1 MEYPPLL
8 KGKSAAEYRSYFESN
23 YCRKPI
29 ETFDGIQVRFRKR
42 DFNHCFFESI
52 DEKDDTFS
60 FKRAERVLW
69 IKAALQDPEA
79 ELRVGW
85 DNKKKRPTVN
95 RRVAIVM
102 CDWIVVIQMT
112 GQKEAVF
119 KTAFTANERALRM
132 IRTNP
137 EWA

>member
-1 MEYPPLL
+1 LEYPPLL
-8 KGKSAAEYRSYFESN
+8 KYKSAAEYRSYFESN
-23 YCRKPI
+23 YCQGPI
-29 ETFDGIQVRFRKR
+29 ETFDGIKVRFRKR

-52 DEKDDTFS
+52 EEKDDTFS

-85 DNKKKRPTVN
+85 DNKKKRPAVN

-119 KTAFTANERALRM
+119 KTAFIANERALRM